1 MKYALAKDLTEQ
13 TKLWRIV
20 RAMPKGALL
29 HAHCSATI
37 DFDNLFP
44 VLLETP
50 GMHIVGSASHL
61 ATNEARENAPFWI
74 GFKATAHAN
83 TNIWSEE
90 YNVGSPVPLTYAAN
104 AFPNSGR
111 EGFQQWLRSRV
122 TVTLEEA
129 TEQRHGIDHIW
140 RKFAQCFTTLS
151 MLIQYE
157 PIWRAFLRQLMSAMA
172 KDNVRWIELR
182 SGPFAIR
189 RRVMDADSK
198 KLVDHFINISY
209 YKEGSESPEENLDA
223 LFVALDD
230 EIQKFKATDEGKNFW
245 GLRMIWAS
253 MRGLPTEN
261 LLDDMNKCIAI
272 KLKFPHLIAGYDL
285 VGPEDLGRPLK
296 DLIPELA
303 WFREQ
308 CEINGVNI
316 PFFFHAGETLSTGG
330 ETDHNLFDAIL
341 MGTRRIGHGFSLYK
355 HPTLVDMVREK
366 AILIE
371 SCPISNEILRY
382 CSSILSHPLPA
393 LLARGVSCA
402 LSNDD
407 PTILETV
414 GLSNDFWQALQGWE
428 SLSLAGLGSLAESS
442 LRWAAFEDQTDD
454 EWHSGVTS
462 RRLGDGLKAKRL
474 REWDV
479 DWERFCQWIVDEF
492 EEVDN

>member
-50 GMHIVGSASHL
+50 GMHILGSASHL
-61 ATNEARENAPFWI
+61 ATSEARESAPFWI
-74 GFKATAHAN
+74 GYKATAQA
-83 TNIWSEE
+83 TSDIWSED
-90 YNVGSPVPLTYAAN
+90 YDVGAPVLLVHAADT
-104 AFPNSGR
+104 FPNGGR
-111 EGFQQWLRSRV
+111 NGFNQWLRSRV

-129 TEQRHGIDHIW
+129 TEQKHGIDHIW
-140 RKFAQCFTTLS
+140 RKFGLSFTTLS

-172 KDNVRWIELR
+172 KDNVRWLELR

-189 RRVMDADSK
+189 RRVLNAVSK
-198 KLVDHFINISY
+198 ELVDHFINISF
-209 YKEGSESPEENLDA
+209 YKEGSETPEESLDP
-223 LFVALDD
+223 LFVALDE
-230 EIQKFKATDEGKNFW
+230 EIQKFKATDSGKNFW
-245 GLRMIWAS
+245 GLRMIWTS
-253 MRGLPTEN
+253 MRGLPTEQ

-272 KLKFPHLIAGYDL
+272 KLKFPHLIAGYD
-285 VGPEDLGRPLK
+285 VAGPEDLGRPLK
-296 DLIPELA
+296 DLIPELV

-308 CEINGVNI
+308 CNVNDVDI

-330 ETDHNLFDAIL
+330 ETDRNLFDAIL

-355 HPTLVDMVREK
+355 HPTLIDMVRDK

-371 SCPISNEILRY
+371 SCPISNEVLRY

-393 LLARGVSCA
+393 LLARGIACA

-407 PTILETV
+407 PTILDSV
-414 GLSNDFWQALQGWE
+414 GLSSDFWQALQGWE
-428 SLSLAGLGSLAESS
+428 SLGLAGLGSLAESS
-442 LRWAAFEDQTDD
+442 IRWAAFTDQNDEDWQSDVK
-454 EWHSGVTS
+454 SGQ
-462 RRLGDGLKAKRL
+462 LGNGLKAQKL
-474 REWDV
+474 REWKA

-492 EEVDN
+492 EEADK